1 MVCLILIPHALIT
14 NGVTRLPE
22 YHRFMPLIEPHLHNM
37 FPGTVARGE
46 DIYVW
51 NFLAAI
57 SVGASPEQQQRIVYT
72 VRDRVM
78 GTVEFAKTLPADVSA
93 KRLGV
98 LNLFMQSIGLDVELL
113 Q

>member
-1 MVCLILIPHALIT
+1 
-14 NGVTRLPE
+14 
-22 YHRFMPLIEPHLHNM
+22 M
-37 FPGTVARGE
+37 FPGSVARGE

-78 GTVEFAKTLPADVSA
+78 GTVEFAKTLPPDVAS
-93 KRLGV
+93 KRLAV
-98 LNLFMQSIGLDVELL
+98 LNLFMKSIGLDVELL